1 MPGKDPA
8 TYDTD
13 EVCIWIMAIGL
24 GSKVDAFRENAVDG
38 DMLLSLTAEDFVDPL
53 GLTSLQAKKIQRSL
67 DFTKQLAN
75 ESSGG
80 GGGGEEA
87 ANKIK
92 ALEEINEYLKNEN
105 AALKM
110 QLQEFQNA
118 NAPPPKP
125 APAPAPKP
133 APAPAPQRKEHHV
146 IKGAAG
152 GAAKG
157 ALLGAIGGAIAGDA
171 GKGAKVRVMKQFD
184 FASISFRLASSHYFV
199 RAQIGAA
206 VGATGGGMQ
215 GMGARRRAR
224 LRR

>member
-1 MPGKDPA
+1 MPGKDPV
-8 TYDTD
+8 TYDID
-13 EVCIWIMAIGL
+13 EVCIWITAIGL
-24 GSKVDAFRENAVDG
+24 GSKVDVFRENAVDG

-53 GLTSLQAKKIQRSL
+53 GLTSLQAKKIKRSL
-67 DFTKQLAN
+67 EFTKQLAN
-75 ESSGG
+75 ESG

-87 ANKIK
+87 ASKIK

-118 NAPPPKP
+118 KARPPAAAPAPPPK
-125 APAPAPKP
+125 
-133 APAPAPQRKEHHV
+133 PAPAPQRKEHHV

-157 ALLGAIGGAIAGDA
+157 ALLGVIGGAIAGDP
-171 GKGAKVRVMKQFD
+171 GKGAKVRLMKQVD
-184 FASISFRLASSHYFV
+184 FAFISLQLAYSHNFV

-206 VGATGGGMQ
+206 VGAAGGGMQ